1 MASILE
7 SFLSYGLIENIDG
20 SDERYEKIEQATA
33 TLTDYFREEPA
44 LLITA
49 IVSGLNPKVPLLD
62 KFIIKAKEC
71 LQKEWKAYATVY
83 TDAPINLFRGMIL
96 EACDNISEDDFN
108 ASIMWLSASDVLPL
122 LELGK
127 EEQLLN
133 EFMTSLA
140 HQAESNCIKDNNLVK
155 LQKEKVIKLDV
166 IEEQAGFGTIKID
179 RSKLF
184 TRMGDAAGNTHKS
197 KEGTNVTGDN
207 PNPHWG
213 HNTGYQWCGEFADR
227 MSDTVADV
235 LENVATKLTKNDNA
249 LNTGLVKYKQQLK
262 EGLEKALNE
271 QRLNTQKHLKET
283 LAAQTQEQ
291 TRLNVLWWSEA
302 LYSPS
307 LNSSY
312 REYSTEIASTLMPFD
327 LLDEINVPVPAS
339 VGYMLS
345 ETVSK
350 LKDVGFEKQLCFY
363 EFLTSLRSEKGNID
377 SEWLDNLQLPESD
390 TALNILDL
398 IITALKAESCDLEA
412 LINNS
417 VVPEKWQSSLPILS
431 RIIFKQAQ
439 AYAIV
444 RDNK

>member
-20 SDERYEKIEQATA
+20 NDERYEKIEQATIA
-33 TLTDYFREEPA
+33 LAENFREEPS

-49 IVSGLNPKVPLLD
+49 IVSGLNPEVSTVD

-71 LQKEWKAYATVY
+71 LQKEWKAYATAY
-83 TDAPINLFRGMIL
+83 TDEPLNLFRGMIL
-96 EACDNISEDDFN
+96 EACSDVAEEGFN
-108 ASIMWLSASDVLPL
+108 ASIMWLSASDVLSL

-127 EEQLLN
+127 EEQLLR

-140 HQAESNCIKDNNLVK
+140 HQAENNCIQDDNLAK
-155 LQKEKVIKLDV
+155 LQKEKVIKLDEV
-166 IEEQAGFGTIKID
+166 QELFEFEAIKID
-179 RSKLF
+179 RAKLF
-184 TRMGDAAGNTHKS
+184 TLMGDAAGPTHMS
-197 KEGTNVTGDN
+197 RENTNVKGSN
-207 PNPHWG
+207 PNPSWS
-213 HNTGYQWCGEFADR
+213 HNTAHQWTGQFADR
-227 MSDTVADV
+227 MSDTIADE
-235 LENVATKLTKNDNA
+235 LETVATNLTNNDNA
-249 LNTGLVKYKQQLK
+249 LSADLVEYKQQLK
-262 EGLEKALNE
+262 TVIEKALNE
-271 QRLNTQKHLKET
+271 QRLNTQRHLKET
-283 LAAQTQEQ
+283 LTAQTQEQ

-302 LYSPS
+302 LYSNS
-307 LNSSY
+307 LNASY
-312 REYSTEIASTLMPFD
+312 RDYSTEIASTLMPFD

-363 EFLTSLRSEKGNID
+363 EFLTSLRSEKGNISTD
-377 SEWLDNLQLPESD
+377 WLNNLQLPENDSS
-390 TALNILDL
+390 LNIIDL
-398 IITALKAESCDLEA
+398 IITALKAESCDLES

-439 AYAIV
+439 AHLIV
-444 RDNK
+444 RNNS